1 MAKQLDI
8 SSFFFKKPARAPSLA
23 RQDEEAP
30 TATEAGMKRKTPT
43 ERHETRDDDV
53 ITSSSPDRA
62 KVAKTSAR
70 VDVNAAPRTASPASD
85 DTNAAATTP
94 PDGAPTVRIPSADD
108 SDPARREAFA
118 KALGTSSSQQE
129 KREDVQRRFRFLEP
143 ALVRDADG
151 RRPNHP
157 EYDERTLTVPKDMK
171 LSPSQRQYWSIKSQ
185 YRDVILFFKV
195 GKFYELYERD
205 AEIGCAELDWKM
217 TVSGV
222 GHCRQVGCPEAG
234 VDAAVARLVHL
245 GYKVGR
251 IEQLEN
257 AAQAKARGGS
267 GAVSLFLISVWAI
280 VLTSC
285 FSLQVIRRQLAEVAT
300 PATRTD
306 GDVRIDASAPVE
318 AVHVLAFVEETDER
332 GVNRG
337 EDGTRE
343 ADNETPTDD
352 TSSVTVGYAFL
363 DAAAGTLSIGS
374 LRDDEHRVAL
384 ATLLAQVA
392 PAEVL
397 VTRGRVSE
405 CARREIV
412 KCVSKPTVTA
422 LTPGDEFPIDPSQS
436 DAILDDVPAGSP
448 RPRTWATNTQV
459 STAHPSARACA
470 AAIKSHLRRLNCLT
484 AVTSACIAKHDVYA
498 GGRVRMDAA
507 TLANLELLC
516 GSEGTKEGSLLA
528 RIECGCATDAGRR
541 LLRRWIAAPMI
552 DAGAIKRRQD
562 AVWAA
567 VDGGSDVADA
577 VDAVTRSMRKGPD
590 LERAVGRARG
600 AKNASIGAVL
610 PPHLARPRCQRRIAA
625 LRAARDAAHAA
636 WTLAS
641 DFKSK
646 CGDEEKVPSLLRG
659 FIDAG
664 DYSQS
669 ALETLEVIERETK
682 FPSVSSSDKKAF
694 KGPSLVASLDPGG
707 DGDDASE
714 AIRQDDEV
722 CTKLLER
729 FLDHSGTWTAAA
741 AACAT
746 LDAVSALANFAR
758 DGGINNPMCRPSFV
772 TRVEG
777 EDATFEAK
785 ELWHPC
791 AVTASSSEGVGEAV
805 VPNDVALGNAGK
817 DLRDPPAML
826 LTGPNMG
833 GKSTLLRATCVAVV
847 LAQMGAPVP
856 AHSCVLSPADAVF
869 ARLDGAGDRI
879 HAGESTFLV
888 ECAEASVILR
898 AATRDSVVALDELGR
913 GTSTFDG
920 YAVAHASFE
929 HLALDTRCRMMF
941 ATHYHAMSRDFG
953 ASPFVQL
960 KHMAAHVADD
970 AADDVTEEATEADRP
985 ITFLYKLWRGAC
997 PKSYGMRVAAL
1008 AGVPRTVVEE
1018 AEKAAASMEK
1028 KLSNAFGDES
1038 DAFTVGERSAVDAIV
1053 AATDAGDVDM
1063 LMKLQVAV
1071 RERRGIET

>member
-23 RQDEEAP
+23 ARQDEEAP
-30 TATEAGMKRKTPT
+30 AATEAGMKRKTPT
-43 ERHETRDDDV
+43 ERHATRDDDV
-53 ITSSSPDRA
+53 IPSSSPDRA

-85 DTNAAATTP
+85 DTKTAATTTP

-108 SDPARREAFA
+108 RDPARREAFA

-267 GAVSLFLISVWAI
+267 GAV
-280 VLTSC
+280 
-285 FSLQVIRRQLAEVAT
+285 IRRELAEVAT

-318 AVHVLAFVEETDER
+318 AVHVLAFVEEEDER

-337 EDGTRE
+337 EDGTSE
-343 ADNETPTDD
+343 ADDERLLTDD

-397 VTRGRVSE
+397 VTRGRVSDA
-405 CARREIV
+405 ARREIV

-436 DAILDDVPAGSP
+436 DAILSADIS
-448 RPRTWATNTQV
+448 NTEV
-459 STAHPSARACA
+459 TTAHPSARACA
-470 AAIKSHLRRLNCLT
+470 AAIKSHLRRLNCER
-484 AVTSACIAKHDVYA
+484 AVTSACVAKHDVYA

-541 LLRRWIAAPMI
+541 LLRRWISAPMI

-567 VDGGSDVADA
+567 VDGACDVADA
-577 VDAVTRSMRKGPD
+577 MDAVTRSMRKGPD

-636 WTLAS
+636 WTLAC

-682 FPSVSSSDKKAF
+682 FPSVSNSDKKTF

-714 AIRQDDEV
+714 AIRQDDEA

-772 TRVEG
+772 TRAEG

-785 ELWHPC
+785 DLWHPC

-869 ARLDGAGDRI
+869 ARLGGAGDRI

-898 AATRDSVVALDELGR
+898 SATRDSIVALDELGR

-970 AADDVTEEATEADRP
+970 VADDVTREATEADRP
-985 ITFLYKLWRGAC
+985 ITFLYKLRRGAC

-1008 AGVPRTVVEE
+1008 AGVPRAVVEE

-1063 LMKLQVAV
+1063 LVILQAAV